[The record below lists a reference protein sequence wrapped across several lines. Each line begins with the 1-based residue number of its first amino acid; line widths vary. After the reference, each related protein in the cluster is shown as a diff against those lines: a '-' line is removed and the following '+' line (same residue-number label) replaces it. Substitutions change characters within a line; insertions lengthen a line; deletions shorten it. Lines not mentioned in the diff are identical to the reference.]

1 MIVLLKIEK
10 QGDIFIISIIWFLIM
25 KTDVDVHIPFYHVAI
40 KFNRLK
46 FISPSFK
53 YVAISQ

>member
-1 MIVLLKIEK
+1 
-10 QGDIFIISIIWFLIM
+10 M

-40 KFNRLK
+40 KLNRLK
-46 FISPSFK
+46 FISSSFK